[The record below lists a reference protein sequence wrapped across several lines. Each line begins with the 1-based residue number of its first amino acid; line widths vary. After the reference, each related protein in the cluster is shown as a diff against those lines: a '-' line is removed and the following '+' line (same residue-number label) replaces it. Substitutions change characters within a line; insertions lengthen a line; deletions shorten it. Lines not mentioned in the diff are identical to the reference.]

1 MALGKGLGALLNTD
15 TVLDNMLDEKNIIE
29 LKISQIEPNKDQ
41 PRTVFDEEKLAAL
54 AESIDE
60 YGVITPI
67 VVKKLDNGFYK
78 IIAGERRW
86 RASKIAGKK
95 TIPVIIKDYDDKE
108 TMEVALIENLQREN
122 LNPFEEAKG
131 YKELMDIFSLTQEEV
146 AKKVGKSR
154 SAVANSI
161 RLLSLPDEI
170 KKYVLE
176 EKLSVGHVRAILSI
190 ENDEIRLIAAEKII
204 ENGMNVRQTESY
216 IASLLKE
223 PKVKKKSPMEEEM
236 KRYFATLEKKL
247 SNQLKT
253 KVSIH
258 RGRKKGKIE
267 IEYYNNEE
275 FERLMK
281 ILKNN

>member
-15 TVLDNMLDEKNIIE
+15 NVLDNVLDEKNITE
-29 LKISQIEPNKDQ
+29 LKISQIEPNKEQ

-54 AESIDE
+54 ADSIAE
-60 YGVITPI
+60 YGVISPI
-67 VVKKLDNGFYK
+67 VVKKLDNGFYR

-95 TIPVIIKDYDDKE
+95 TIPAVIKDFDDKE

-146 AKKVGKSR
+146 ANKVGKSR
-154 SAVANSI
+154 SAVANSV

-190 ENDEIRLIAAEKII
+190 ENDEIKLVAAEKIV
-204 ENGMNVRQTESY
+204 EDGLNVRQTESY
-216 IASLLKE
+216 IATLLKG
-223 PKVKKKSPMEEEM
+223 PKVKKKDPMEEEM

-247 SNQLKT
+247 STQLKT

-281 ILKNN
+281 ILKSN